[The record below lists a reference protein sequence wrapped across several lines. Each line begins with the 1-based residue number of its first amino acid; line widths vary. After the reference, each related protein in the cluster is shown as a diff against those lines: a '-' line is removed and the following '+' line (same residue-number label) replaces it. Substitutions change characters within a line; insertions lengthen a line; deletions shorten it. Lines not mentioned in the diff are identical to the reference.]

1 MRRGPLS
8 QKDKDYLIKN
18 KDKDIK
24 TLSKKLKRT
33 ETSIVSFLESLKT
46 EVKQES
52 KPTVETPVSA
62 SLVRNKTFGAVIMT
76 ETSSMISDE
85 VRKKNLAN
93 KPAVS
98 SRYKNAIHIM
108 RKENDL

>member
-1 MRRGPLS
+1 MKRGPLS
-8 QKDKDYLIKN
+8 QKDKDYIVKN

-24 TLSKKLKRT
+24 FLSKKLKRT
-33 ETSIVSFLESLKT
+33 EVSITSFLDSIKPVEIKT
-46 EVKQES
+46 PEPAT
-52 KPTVETPVSA
+52 PTSA
-62 SLVRNKTFGAVIMT
+62 ALVRNKKFGAVVMT

-85 VRKKNLAN
+85 IRKQNLAK

-98 SRYKNAIHIM
+98 ARYKNAIHIM

>member
-24 TLSKKLKRT
+24 ALSKKLKRT
-33 ETSIVSFLESLKT
+33 ETSIASFLDSLK
-46 EVKQES
+46 QEQP
-52 KPTVETPVSA
+52 KPIVETPVSA
-62 SLVRNKTFGAVIMT
+62 SLVRNKKFGAVIMT